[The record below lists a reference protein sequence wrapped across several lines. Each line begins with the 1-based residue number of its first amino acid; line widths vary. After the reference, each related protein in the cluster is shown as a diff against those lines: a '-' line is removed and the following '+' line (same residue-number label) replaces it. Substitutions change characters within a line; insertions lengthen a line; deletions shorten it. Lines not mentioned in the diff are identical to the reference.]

1 MKPLDGR
8 MMGLLARMPFLDR
21 LEAAAISG
29 WSRGAVYR
37 SMGRLVGSGLVGS
50 LPHATELTPLTRRY
64 HLTARGLRL
73 LASAGNKDMDKL
85 LRSHPVSTRWR
96 RVLLDR
102 LDSLGVLYRL
112 ATALSNVAHPIGF
125 RWYRAMPLDAAI
137 DLPGGRTVGIF
148 RLGPTSGRTGFAKRV
163 WRLTRIPLPGTVLM
177 LMPDEIRL
185 RYARRLLSLTPVS
198 ALLALEREA
207 ALGATYHSVW
217 QMPSVRGAIDL
228 GAAMDRLPPGGVLPV
243 ERPLSRIS
251 FPRDLNKYGLEE
263 NVPDFL
269 LPALLR
275 PAEKRTLDLLSGWP
289 WLNLNDLAS
298 LMGVSRPR
306 ASQVIASLEE
316 FGLVIRTS
324 ASGGR
329 LALSD
334 TGLAMLARRDRT
346 SVGIAKKRWSVS
358 PLDGDCPL
366 HWRNVAGRRSR
377 QLLRHVDHTSAVHGF
392 LAALAGQ
399 ARDLE
404 WGTVQLAPPIMASRY
419 FRFLGGMR
427 SIHPDAFGLLRKG
440 NVDWPFFL
448 EMERRAVRPI
458 TMAGR
463 LAPYMNYYGTHRPAD
478 DQGSAPHVF
487 VVFNEES
494 AATGFLRVAMKEM
507 EKNGVFVPLL
517 VSHVR
522 LVERRGPLG
531 RVWRRPGQWEPMA
544 PLPKA
549 RISRN

>member
-1 MKPLDGR
+1 MKPPDGR

-21 LEAAAISG
+21 LEATTVSG

-37 SMGRLVGSGLVGS
+37 SVGRLVGSGLVGS

-64 HLTARGLRL
+64 QLTARGLRL
-73 LASAGNKDMDKL
+73 LARAGDENMDKL
-85 LRSHPVSTRWR
+85 LRSQPVSTRWR

-102 LDSLGVLYRL
+102 LDAVAVIYRV
-112 ATALSNVAHPIGF
+112 ASAMSNVAHPIDF

-137 DLPGGRTVGIF
+137 ALPGGRTVGIF
-148 RLGPTSGRTGFAKRV
+148 RLGSTSDRAGFAKRM
-163 WRLTRIPLPGTVLM
+163 WRLTRIPLPGVVLM
-177 LMPDEIRL
+177 LMPDEVRL
-185 RYARRLLSLTPVS
+185 RYARRLLSLTPIS

-207 ALGATYHSVW
+207 ALGATDHSVW
-217 QMPSVRGAIDL
+217 EMPSVRGPVDL
-228 GAAMDRLPPGGVLPV
+228 GAAMNRLPPGGALPM

-251 FPRDLNKYGLEE
+251 FPRDLNEYQPGEDA
-263 NVPDFL
+263 PDFL

-289 WLNLNDLAS
+289 WLNLGDLAG

-316 FGLVIRTS
+316 FGLVNRTS

-334 TGLAMLARRDRT
+334 NGLAMLARRDRA
-346 SVGIAKKRWSVS
+346 SVGIAKKRWSIS
-358 PLDGDCPL
+358 PLNEDRPL
-366 HWRNVAGRRSR
+366 NWRNVTGRRSR
-377 QLLRHVDHTSAVHGF
+377 QLLRHVGHTSAVHGF

-399 ARDLE
+399 ARDLG
-404 WGTVQLAPPIMASRY
+404 WRTVQLDPPIRASRY
-419 FRFLGGMR
+419 FRSLAGMR

-448 EMERRAVRPI
+448 EMERRAVRPV
-458 TMAGR
+458 TMSGR

-478 DQGSAPHVF
+478 DHGSAPHVF
-487 VVFNEES
+487 VVFNKES

-507 EKNGVFVPLL
+507 EQNGVSVPLL
-517 VSHVR
+517 VSHVG

-531 RVWRRPGQWEPMA
+531 RVWCRPGQWEPMA
-544 PLPKA
+544 PLPEV
-549 RISRN
+549 

>member
-1 MKPLDGR
+1 MKSLDAR
-8 MMGLLARMPFLDR
+8 MTGLLARMPFLDR

-37 SMGRLVGSGLVGS
+37 SVGRLIGSSLVGS

-73 LASAGNKDMDKL
+73 LARTGDRDMDDL

-102 LDSLGVLYRL
+102 LDALGVIYRV
-112 ATALSNVAHPIGF
+112 ASALSNVAHPIGF
-125 RWYRAMPLDAAI
+125 LWYRAMPLDAAI
-137 DLPGGRTVGIF
+137 TLPGGRTVGIF
-148 RLGPTSGRTGFAKRV
+148 RLGLTSDRAGFTKRV
-163 WRLTRIPLPGTVLM
+163 WRLTRMPLPGTVLM
-177 LMPDEIRL
+177 LMPDEMRL

-198 ALLALEREA
+198 ALLALERA
-207 ALGATYHSVW
+207 AAVGATDHPVW
-217 QMPSVRGAIDL
+217 QMPSVSGAVDL
-228 GAAMDRLPPGGVLPV
+228 RAAMDRLPPGGALPV
-243 ERPLSRIS
+243 EQPLSRIS
-251 FPRDLNKYGLEE
+251 FPPDLNEYEPGEDA
-263 NVPDFL
+263 PDFL

-289 WLNLNDLAS
+289 WLKRNDLAG

-306 ASQVIASLEE
+306 ASQVIASLED

-334 TGLAMLARRDRT
+334 TGLAVLARRDRT

-358 PLDGDCPL
+358 PLNEDCPL
-366 HWRNVAGRRSR
+366 QWRNVSGRRSR

-392 LAALAGQ
+392 LSVLAGQ
-399 ARDLE
+399 ARDLGWE
-404 WGTVQLAPPIMASRY
+404 TVQLDPPIRASRY
-419 FRFLGGMR
+419 FRSLGGMR

-440 NVDWPFFL
+440 SVDWPFFL
-448 EMERRAVRPI
+448 ELERRAVRPI

-463 LAPYMNYYGTHRPAD
+463 LAPYVNYYGTHRPAD
-478 DQGSAPHVF
+478 DHGSAPHVF

-507 EKNGVFVPLL
+507 ERNGVSVPLL
-517 VSHVR
+517 VSHVG

-531 RVWRRPGQWEPMA
+531 RVWRRPEQWEPVA
-544 PLPKA
+544 PL
-549 RISRN
+549 SRA

>member
-1 MKPLDGR
+1 MKPLDGE

-37 SMGRLVGSGLVGS
+37 SVRRLAGSSLVGS
-50 LPHATELTPLTRRY
+50 LPHATDLTPLTRRY

-73 LASAGNKDMDKL
+73 LARAGDKDMDNL

-96 RVLLDR
+96 RVLMDR
-102 LDSLGVLYRL
+102 LDGLAVIYRV
-112 ATALSNVAHPIGF
+112 ASALSNVAHPIGF

-137 DLPGGRTVGIF
+137 ALPGGRTVGIF
-148 RLGPTSGRTGFAKRV
+148 RLGPTSDRAGFTKRV
-163 WRLTRIPLPGTVLM
+163 WRLTRMPLPGTILM
-177 LMPDEIRL
+177 LMPDEMRL
-185 RYARRLLSLTPVS
+185 RYARRMLSLTPVS

-207 ALGATYHSVW
+207 AVGATDHSVW
-217 QMPSVRGAIDL
+217 QMPSVSGAVDL
-228 GAAMDRLPPGGVLPV
+228 KAAMDRLPPGGSIAT
-243 ERPLSRIS
+243 EKPLSRIS
-251 FPRDLNKYGLEE
+251 FPWDLNEYGPGEDA
-263 NVPDFL
+263 PDFL

-289 WLNLNDLAS
+289 WLNLNDLAG

-306 ASQVIASLEE
+306 ASQVIASLED

-324 ASGGR
+324 ASGRR

-334 TGLAMLARRDRT
+334 TGLAALARRDRT

-358 PLDGDCPL
+358 PLNEDCPL
-366 HWRNVAGRRSR
+366 QWRNVSGRRSR
-377 QLLRHVDHTSAVHGF
+377 QLLRHIKHTSAVHGF

-399 ARDLE
+399 AHDLGWE
-404 WGTVQLAPPIMASRY
+404 TVQLDPPIRASRY

-427 SIHPDAFGLLRKG
+427 SIHPDAFGLLRRG
-440 NVDWPFFL
+440 GVGWPFFL

-463 LAPYMNYYGTHRPAD
+463 LAPYVNYYGTHRPAD
-478 DQGSAPHVF
+478 DHGSAPHVF

-494 AATGFLRVAMKEM
+494 AATGFLRVAMKAM
-507 EKNGVFVPLL
+507 ERNGVSVPLL
-517 VSHVR
+517 VSHVG

-531 RVWRRPGQWEPMA
+531 RVWRRPGQWEPVA
-544 PLPKA
+544 PLSKA
-549 RISRN
+549 